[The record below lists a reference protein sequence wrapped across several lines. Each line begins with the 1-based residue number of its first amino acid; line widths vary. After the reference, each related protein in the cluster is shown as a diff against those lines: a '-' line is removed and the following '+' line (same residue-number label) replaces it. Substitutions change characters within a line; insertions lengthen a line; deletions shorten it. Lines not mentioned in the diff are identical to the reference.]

1 MLTMPFAARSRFAI
15 LVCLLTGVTPPTL
28 AHAVNDVDSEALVR
42 QGVELRKQGH
52 DDLALPLFERAYA
65 ASPSGRTTAQ
75 LGLVKAALG
84 DWVEAD
90 RLLQRSLVLGGAWV
104 EKNRPALEDAL
115 KAMQSNIGDLTVTGT
130 PPGAR
135 IAIDGRP
142 VATLPM
148 VASVRLVTGQRH
160 LVVSAPGLADF
171 SRDLT
176 ISGNQSAIVEVHL
189 EAPGS
194 PLVVTPTTI
203 AAPPPSPGSIHGRA
217 VLAWVAGG
225 AAVGALAFG
234 VFEHIRWSHDTSDFN
249 SLSTPGGSGPACAAG
264 APMHG
269 LVSQCGTLY
278 DQYATARTLT
288 FVGYGAA
295 VALAATS
302 LGLFIWDAH
311 STKQNQ
317 DAVAR
322 ACGPDVAHN
331 GWQCVVTF

>member
-1 MLTMPFAARSRFAI
+1 MLTVTFAARSRFVI
-15 LVCLLTGVTPPTL
+15 LVGLLTAVARPTF
-28 AHAVNDVDSEALVR
+28 AHAADDMDSEALVR

-65 ASPSGRTTAQ
+65 ASPSGRTAAQ
-75 LGLVKAALG
+75 LGLVKDALG
-84 DWVEAD
+84 DWVEAE
-90 RLLQRSLVLGGAWV
+90 RLLQKSLVLGGAWV

-135 IAIDGRP
+135 IAVDGRP

-148 VASVRLVTGQRH
+148 VASVRLMAGQRH

-176 ISGNQSAIVEVHL
+176 IVARQSAIVEVHL
-189 EAPGS
+189 EAPGPS
-194 PLVVTPTTI
+194 LAVTPMTTP
-203 AAPPPSPGSIHGRA
+203 APGSSHARG
-217 VLAWVAGG
+217 VLPWVAGG
-225 AAVGALAFG
+225 VAVGALAFG
-234 VFEHIRWSHDTSDFN
+234 VFEHLRWSRDTSDFN
-249 SLSTPGGSGPACAAG
+249 ALRAPGGSGPACATG

-269 LVSQCGTLY
+269 LVARCGTLY
-278 DQYATARTLT
+278 DQYTAARTLM

-295 VALAATS
+295 AALAATS
-302 LGLFIWDAH
+302 VGLFVWNAH
-311 STKQNQ
+311 ATEQSQG
-317 DAVAR
+317 AVAR
-322 ACGPDVAHN
+322 VCGPDIEHR